1 MRPKILR
8 LILAN
13 CNSLIKACQSCA
25 PTILESWLNLKE
37 KLVILRRQITW
48 AVVCFSFYCQQWF
61 LVAIFLFN
69 NDDGCRVLGLNRKTA
84 STISGYRKDGLP
96 HGGRINLV
104 FSHFEPVFLLL
115 LLKEEGRRTAA
126 AEERGERKKEEEE
139 EEGLQQKRENRKL

>member
-1 MRPKILR
+1 M
-8 LILAN
+8 
-13 CNSLIKACQSCA
+13 
-25 PTILESWLNLKE
+25 
-37 KLVILRRQITW
+37 
-48 AVVCFSFYCQQWF
+48 
-61 LVAIFLFN
+61 
-69 NDDGCRVLGLNRKTA
+69 LGLNRKTA

-115 LLKEEGRRTAA
+115 LKEEGRRTAA